1 MGWYLLLTPLLALAV
16 LLVLGFA
23 GCSFEHGTLPPP
35 PPIFILTLAVRVPV
49 ALSVIATRFE
59 WTEPA
64 ATTPTPATDVTATTE
79 GDTVVISHVVGP
91 LIEGTWLA
99 SCRLQVQ
106 DASGQRDTDNGD
118 GMFVDAPE
126 SSTAL
131 FEARG
136 SPSTNNFKVLFVGR
150 VAT

>member
-1 MGWYLLLTPLLALAV
+1 VDGACCDDPH
-16 LLVLGFA
+16 A
-23 GCSFEHGTLPPP
+23 GHRCDRDDGRGHRRHLPRGRPP
-35 PPIFILTLAVRVPV
+35 
-49 ALSVIATRFE
+49 
-59 WTEPA
+59 
-64 ATTPTPATDVTATTE
+64 D
-79 GDTVVISHVVGP
+79 
-91 LIEGTWLA
+91 EGTWLA
-99 SCRLQVQ
+99 SWRLQVQ
-106 DASGQRDTDNGD
+106 DASGQQDTDNGD